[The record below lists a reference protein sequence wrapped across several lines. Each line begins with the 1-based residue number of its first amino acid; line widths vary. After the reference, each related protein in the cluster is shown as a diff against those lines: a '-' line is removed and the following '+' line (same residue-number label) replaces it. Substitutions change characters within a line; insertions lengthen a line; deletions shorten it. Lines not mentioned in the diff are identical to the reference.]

1 MTLSRDISQQLPEL
15 TTGPVWTSFEKFR
28 VEGPKSLEKV
38 GQGRVATL
46 QTKSGQ
52 YRVLGERDFQ
62 AILGLARDV
71 ERLRGGLRV
80 VIKAARAVHQHP
92 DDVSLDTL
100 IEAVSLVGSL
110 PTLPIRESFTPLT
123 PEGLTLD
130 EDDEVTM
137 DPAQIQSPLE
147 MKDSR

>member
-1 MTLSRDISQQLPEL
+1 
-15 TTGPVWTSFEKFR
+15 
-28 VEGPKSLEKV
+28 
-38 GQGRVATL
+38 VATL

-52 YRVLGERDFQ
+52 YRVLEERDFQ

-110 PTLPIRESFTPLT
+110 PTLPIRESFIPLNQK
-123 PEGLTLD
+123 G
-130 EDDEVTM
+130 
-137 DPAQIQSPLE
+137 SPL
-147 MKDSR
+147 MKMMK

>member
-1 MTLSRDISQQLPEL
+1 MDRNFDNYQSQPLAPSRHPLKNFVS
-15 TTGPVWTSFEKFR
+15 KA
-28 VEGPKSLEKV
+28 LEQV

-52 YRVLGERDFQ
+52 YRVLEERDFQ
-62 AILGLARDV
+62 AILILGLARDV

-110 PTLPIRESFTPLT
+110 PTLPIRDSFTPLT

-130 EDDEVTM
+130 EDDEVTIN
-137 DPAQIQSPLE
+137 PAHIQSPLE
-147 MKDSR
+147 MKAEL